1 MLIDNP
7 EKTYAFLRLTLC
19 IRCIVG
25 YYLKL
30 SVSICFPLHEIVYCS
45 IARVTISSFI
55 AIIAGA
61 IISMKIAD
69 CSARRNREPQFPPL
83 MSTTTWSWGTP
94 GTISLQH
101 NQRRGKRGI
110 RHSGEFRGHHTNQ
123 AYSKSGIMSP
133 AYTIYSQSEPIA
145 RQHFKLC
152 LRLCYTY

>member
-101 NQRRGKRGI
+101 NQRRGKRGT
-110 RHSGEFRGHHTNQ
+110 RHSGEFRDTIPIRPTTNQ
-123 AYSKSGIMSP
+123 VSCPQNTPYILNQ
-133 AYTIYSQSEPIA
+133 SQS
-145 RQHFKLC
+145 QGS
-152 LRLCYTY
+152 TSNSV